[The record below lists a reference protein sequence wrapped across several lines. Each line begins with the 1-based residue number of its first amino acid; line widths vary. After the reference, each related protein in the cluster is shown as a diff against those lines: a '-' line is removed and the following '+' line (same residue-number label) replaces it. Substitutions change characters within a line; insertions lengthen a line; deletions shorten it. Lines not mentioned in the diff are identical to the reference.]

1 MSTNK
6 EAWGSRIGLILAMSG
21 NAVGLGNFL
30 RFPVQAIQNG
40 GGAFIIP
47 YLVCFLLLGIPLLFV
62 EWAIG
67 RYGGRYGHHTTP
79 FAMEM
84 MGKSSLWKYI
94 GVFGIFSNVA
104 IAAYY
109 CYIESWTL
117 SWTMHSAMGSFRG
130 LDQNEV
136 AGFFSNYLDLSTTTT
151 GLPYE
156 AIIFFLLCMALNTW
170 VLSRGLSGGVEK
182 MAKIGMPL
190 LIFFAI
196 FLAVKGITLRAGHEN
211 AVNSGL
217 VGLNFLWTPHFDSLL
232 NPKVWLAAAG
242 QIFFTLSLGQGSV
255 QCFASYVKKKDDIA
269 LNAMSAGWMNEFVEV
284 VLGASV
290 IIPISIGYLGID
302 RVIEL
307 TGLGG
312 LGLGFRTMP
321 FLFQQWGPALAA
333 MAGIA
338 FFGLLF
344 FAGITSSLAMGTPIL
359 SFMMDEFNWS
369 RKNAALIFGGAVTL
383 LGLPTVFF
391 FQQGV
396 LDEYDYWAGTVSL
409 VVFAMLEMIMFSW
422 VFGIKKGWREI
433 TTGSDIR
440 VPAIYKFIIK
450 WITPFILII
459 VFFGSLVRPA
469 GDEWTKVSLN
479 SWPLHRESI
488 IGQLIHKDIGP
499 NSAWFAREFYAESEC
514 IVDSI
519 YIENGRTV
527 IQVDSP
533 DHATS
538 VTYILRKGNVP
549 AVKMGDHLQPGNV
562 LYTGLV
568 YNRVLYLNL
577 ARALLLMLF
586 AFSAFLVFK
595 ASRRRKKHARHHL
608 KTTVS

>member
-30 RFPVQAIQNG
+30 RFPVQAVQNG

-47 YLVCFLLLGIPLLFV
+47 YLVCFLLMGIPLLFV
-62 EWAIG
+62 EWSIG
-67 RYGGRYGHHTTP
+67 RYGGRFGHHTTP
-79 FAMEM
+79 FTLEK
-84 MGKSSLWKYI
+84 MGGNKVWRYV
-94 GVFGIFSNVA
+94 GVFGIFSNIA

-117 SWTMHSAMGSFRG
+117 SYTMHSALGSFKG
-130 LDQNEV
+130 LDQHGV
-136 AGFFSNYLDLSTTTT
+136 ADFFSNYLDLSTTTT
-151 GLPYE
+151 GIPYE
-156 AIIFFLLCMALNTW
+156 AVVFFLVCMVLNTW
-170 VLSRGLSGGVEK
+170 VLSRGIAGGVEK
-182 MAKIGMPL
+182 MAKIAMPL

-196 FLAVKGITLRAGHEN
+196 FLAIKAITLKAGHEN
-211 AVNSGL
+211 AVNDGWAGL
-217 VGLNFLWTPHFDSLL
+217 SFLWTPQFDSLT

-269 LNAMSAGWMNEFVEV
+269 LNAMSAGWMNEWVEV
-284 VLGASV
+284 VLGASI

-307 TGLGG
+307 TNLGG

-321 FLFQQWGPALAA
+321 YLFQQWGPILAA

-359 SFMMDEFNWS
+359 SFMQDEFNWS
-369 RKNAALIFGGAVTL
+369 RKNSALVFGGAVTA

-391 FQQGV
+391 FQKGV

-409 VVFAMLEMIMFSW
+409 VVFAMLEIILFSW
-422 VFGIKKGWREI
+422 IFGIKKGWKEI
-433 TTGSDIR
+433 TAGADIR
-440 VPAIYKFIIK
+440 IPGIYKFIIK

-459 VFFGSLVRPA
+459 VFLGSMVRPVN
-469 GDEWTKVSLN
+469 DDWTKVSLRH
-479 SWPLHRESI
+479 WPLHKESI

-499 NSAWFAREFYAESEC
+499 NKAYFTDAFYAEFEGT
-514 IVDSI
+514 VDSI
-519 YIENGRTV
+519 SSVNQKTIL
-527 IQVDSP
+527 QVS
-533 DHATS
+533 S
-538 VTYILRKGNVP
+538 VDQTRSETYILGKKTEP
-549 AVKMGDHLQPGNV
+549 AVKTGDQFQAGDT
-562 LYTGLV
+562 LYTGKVVNRILYTDLARLLLLSLFLFSSVLV
-568 YNRVLYLNL
+568 YL
-577 ARALLLMLF
+577 AA
-586 AFSAFLVFK
+586 VK
-595 ASRRRKKHARHHL
+595 RKKYADRHH
-608 KTTVS
+608 

>member
-30 RFPVQAIQNG
+30 RFPVQAVQNG

-47 YLVCFLLLGIPLLFV
+47 YLVCFLFMGIPLLFV
-62 EWAIG
+62 EWSIG
-67 RYGGRYGHHTTP
+67 RYGGRFGHHTTP
-79 FAMEM
+79 FTLEK
-84 MGKSSLWKYI
+84 MGKNTVWRYV
-94 GVFGIFSNVA
+94 GVFGIFSNIA

-117 SWTMHSAMGSFRG
+117 SYTLHSAMGSFKG
-130 LDQNEV
+130 LDQHGV
-136 AGFFSNYLDLSTTTT
+136 ANFFSNYLDLSTTTT
-151 GLPYE
+151 GIPYE
-156 AIIFFLLCMALNTW
+156 AVVFFLVCMTLNTW
-170 VLSRGLSGGVEK
+170 ILSRGIAGGVEK

-196 FLAVKGITLRAGHEN
+196 FLAIKAITLKAGHEN
-211 AVNSGL
+211 AINDGW
-217 VGLNFLWTPHFDSLL
+217 VGLNFLWTPHFDSLN

-269 LNAMSAGWMNEFVEV
+269 LNAMSAGWMNEWVEV
-284 VLGASV
+284 VLGASI

-307 TGLGG
+307 TNLGG

-321 FLFQQWGPALAA
+321 FLFQQWGPILAA
-333 MAGIA
+333 IAGIA

-359 SFMMDEFNWS
+359 SFMQDEFNWS
-369 RKNAALIFGGAVTL
+369 RKNSALIFGAAVTL

-409 VVFAMLEMIMFSW
+409 VVFAMLEIILFSW
-422 VFGIKKGWREI
+422 VFGIKKGWKEI
-433 TTGSDIR
+433 TTGADIR
-440 VPAIYKFIIK
+440 IPKIYKFIIK

-459 VFFGSLVRPA
+459 VFFGSLVRPVN
-469 GDEWTKVSLN
+469 DEWTKVSLN
-479 SWPLHRESI
+479 HWPLHKESI

-499 NSAWFAREFYAESEC
+499 NHAYFTDKFHAEFDGV
-514 IVDSI
+514 VDSI
-519 YIENGRTV
+519 Y
-527 IQVDSP
+527 QVNRKTLMQVTSP
-533 DHATS
+533 DRTR
-538 VTYILRKGNVP
+538 TDIYTLGTKNEP
-549 AVKMGDHLQPGNV
+549 AVKVGDKVNRGDI
-562 LYTGLV
+562 LYTGTIV
-568 YNRVLYLNL
+568 NRILYTDL
-577 ARALLLMLF
+577 ARILLLMLF
-586 AFSAFLVFK
+586 IFSAVLVYI
-595 ASRRRKKHARHHL
+595 ASGKRKKHALHHN
-608 KTTVS
+608 SIR